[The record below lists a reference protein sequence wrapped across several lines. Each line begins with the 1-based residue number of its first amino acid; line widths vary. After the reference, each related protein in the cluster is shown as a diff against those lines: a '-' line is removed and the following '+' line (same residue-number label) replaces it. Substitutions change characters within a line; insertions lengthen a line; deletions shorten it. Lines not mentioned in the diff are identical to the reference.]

1 MWNKLVFKLSKVV
14 KYNEGMVFMKR
25 RRFLILGLLLVLLT
39 GLYGSTYALKIINNK
54 NTLGNEI
61 KTDLELPVVGS
72 FENLKKLIK
81 SNRYSG
87 DIDLSFTESG
97 TKKSPDSAPT
107 NQPTQAISDY
117 STTNLQVQGVDESDV
132 VKTDGQYIYQVNSQ
146 KVVIIK
152 ANPPEKM
159 EIVSRIEFGK
169 SFNPAELY
177 LDKNRLVV
185 IGNSYNEP
193 LIPLPKDGKKPDIIN
208 YQTKMGMYTVKAMV
222 YDITRRSKPEL
233 IRELEIEGG
242 MVSSRRIDSKVY
254 IVSNSYIYNYFN
266 QNSEETQPV
275 YRDSVK
281 GKDYIKI
288 DFSSIQY
295 FPEYVSPNYMIIA
308 SIDINDSKKEAQI
321 STYLGSGQDIYV
333 SNNNLY
339 VALPKHEKTETIE
352 PQPKISVP
360 AIGVIVPG
368 FRYSPNTLI
377 YRFKL
382 LNGNVKCSAAGEVKG
397 RILNQFSMDEH
408 NNYFR
413 IATTSDE
420 ANQKGEYVS
429 KNNLYILDMDMKL
442 TGSILDIAPG
452 ERIYSTRF
460 MGDRGYMVTF
470 KTVDPLFVLDLK
482 NPKNP
487 SILGALKIPGYS
499 QYLHP
504 YDENHIIGFG
514 KDTVEIK
521 NKVEGSTFTNAYY
534 LGMKV
539 ALFDISDVNNPIEK
553 FSVKIGDRGT
563 DSELLWNHKALL
575 FSKEKG
581 LLAFP
586 IAVYELKD
594 TSNQE
599 QLSYGTFAFQG
610 AYVYNIDKD
619 KGFELKGKIT
629 HMTEEDY
636 KKAGQY
642 EYSWEKMIQ
651 RILYIGD
658 NLYTVSSGRLKAN
671 RMDNLKEIGEL
682 LIN

>member
-1 MWNKLVFKLSKVV
+1 
-14 KYNEGMVFMKR
+14 MKR
-25 RRFLILGLLLVLLT
+25 RRFLALALLLALLT
-39 GLYGSTYALKIINNK
+39 GLYGSNCVLKIIKNK
-54 NTLGNEI
+54 NNIGNEI

-72 FENLKKLIK
+72 LENLKKLIK
-81 SNRYSG
+81 SNKYSG
-87 DIDLSFTESG
+87 DINLEFNGTG
-97 TKKSPDSAPT
+97 TKEIDDFVPT
-107 NQPTQAISDY
+107 NQPTQATSDY
-117 STTNLQVQGVDESDV
+117 STTNLQVQGVDESDI
-132 VKTDGQYIYQVNSQ
+132 VKTDGEYIYQVNSN

-152 ANPPEKM
+152 AKPPEKM

-177 LDKNRLVV
+177 IDKNRLVV
-185 IGNSYNEP
+185 IGNLYKEVS
-193 LIPLPKDGKKPDIIN
+193 IPLPKDVKKPNIVNHQLNRSIC
-208 YQTKMGMYTVKAMV
+208 TIKAMV
-222 YDITRRSKPEL
+222 YDITKRSKPEI
-233 IRELEIEGG
+233 IRELEVEGS
-242 MVSSRRIDSKVY
+242 MVSSRRIASKVY
-254 IVSNSYIYNYFN
+254 IVSNRYIFNYFN
-266 QNSEETQPV
+266 QNGEEIKPF

-295 FPEYVSPNYMIIA
+295 FPECLNSNYLIIA
-308 SIDINDSKKEAQI
+308 SLDINDSKKEAQI

-339 VALPKHEKTETIE
+339 VALKKHEKTEPIE
-352 PQPKISVP
+352 PNPRISVP
-360 AIGVIVPG
+360 DIGTINPS
-368 FRYSPNTLI
+368 FKHLSSTLI

-382 LNGNVKCSAAGEVKG
+382 LNGGVKCIAAGEVKG
-397 RILNQFSMDEH
+397 RILNQFSMDEYKD
-408 NNYFR
+408 YFR
-413 IATTSDE
+413 IATTSDG
-420 ANQKGEYVS
+420 ANQKGEYAT
-429 KNNLYILDMDMKL
+429 KNNLYILDMDMKV

-452 ERIYSTRF
+452 ERLYSTRF

-470 KTVDPLFVLDLK
+470 KNVDPLFVLDLK
-482 NPKNP
+482 NPKKP
-487 SILGALKIPGYS
+487 TILGALKIPGYS

-514 KDTVEIK
+514 KDTVEII
-521 NKVEGSTFTNAYY
+521 NKVEGTALTNAYY

-553 FSVKIGDRGT
+553 FSIKIGDTGT
-563 DSELLWNHKALL
+563 DSKLLRNHKALL

-586 IAVYELKD
+586 IAVYELKNTLD
-594 TSNQE
+594 KVQPSC
-599 QLSYGTFAFQG
+599 GTFTFQG

-619 KGFELKGKIT
+619 KGFKLRGKIT
-629 HMTEEDY
+629 HMTDEDY
-636 KKAGQY
+636 KKLGQY
-642 EYSWEKMIQ
+642 EYNWENMIQ

-658 NLYTVSSGRLKAN
+658 NLYTVSKGKLKVN